1 MRIRSE
7 DGGWAMQ
14 VYASDSGPPTSL
26 QGWGKSIGSE
36 TSMETDQTVELTH
49 RTARYYLIWI
59 TKLASTD
66 SGYSVQINAV
76 GLKS

>member
-1 MRIRSE
+1 
-7 DGGWAMQ
+7 MQ
-14 VYASDSGPPTSL
+14 VYASDTGPPTSL

-36 TSMETDQTVELTH
+36 ANMDPDQTVELTP

-59 TKLASTD
+59 TKLASTG
-66 SGYSVQINAV
+66 SGYGVQINEV